1 MKKTIILTV
10 TLLAA
15 TVANAAGPKQELAD
29 TLHSYQLETVQVVST
44 RAAKKTPIA
53 FTNISGEVLQQ
64 QNTGRDIPFLL
75 LQTPSVV
82 VTTDAGNGIGY
93 TSLRIRGTD
102 ASRINITTNGILGK
116 HGRLCIKS

>member
-10 TLLAA
+10 TLLAT
-15 TVANAAGPKQELAD
+15 TVANAAEPKQELAD

-82 VTTDAGNGIGY
+82 VTTDAGNGMGY

-102 ASRINITTNGILGK
+102 ASRINITTNGL
-116 HGRLCIKS
+116 RDRKSVV